1 MVAGLASFMAACL
14 VSSLAN
20 VGIATYLFESRTN
33 WVLAA
38 LAVVLLGAVWNY
50 AITQLYTGGRSSR
63 LGLPRIRTSA

>member
-1 MVAGLASFMAACL
+1 MAACL

-20 VGIATYLFESRTN
+20 VGVATYLFESHTN
-33 WVLAA
+33 WILTA
-38 LAVVLLGAVWNY
+38 LAGALLGAVWNY